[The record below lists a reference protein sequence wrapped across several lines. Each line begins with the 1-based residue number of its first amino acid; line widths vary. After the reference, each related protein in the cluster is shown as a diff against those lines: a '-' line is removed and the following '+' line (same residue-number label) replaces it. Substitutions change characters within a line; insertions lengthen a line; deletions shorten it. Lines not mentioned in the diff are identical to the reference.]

1 MTATHLFFLALLW
14 ALPSGL
20 LPAPV
25 QTIPAPAAGYQLYL
39 PLILDLPYQIFMPV
53 IVVPQPPPP
62 PATPPPYST
71 SIYVTENIDMVGGEP
86 FHWMNPQ
93 TAYDLGYAAGQYD
106 LALPG
111 VQDSIIIL
119 DYGQPW
125 EEDGVWG
132 VAVFSD
138 YDFYSLDVIAAS
150 AREFGH
156 GYYDGTGADTASHI
170 TLGIGINSY
179 GSYGAGST
187 DPAVRAAAA
196 YQHGQAY
203 AAMVES
209 VANWTINNG
218 YGSQVRIVAAKDIEL
233 AWNKAQ
239 VSHAWVNGY
248 SSYFPDP
255 VTYHIPYYNFGT
267 CENCPTRLDTS
278 LVPGN
283 GWTLQEI
290 WYTNW
295 GAPPAWPIPEIYVT
309 NGRNARQWA
318 YLSYY
323 AAQNFGGAITF
334 PGLMTQWQACQQNPG
349 DCNTL
354 DNTPEQGW
362 QQLYDEVHDPYYSGL
377 IVQETIPWVTDIK
390 WR

>member
-1 MTATHLFFLALLW
+1 MTAIRLFLLMLLSAAL
-14 ALPSGL
+14 SGL
-20 LPAPV
+20 TPPPVQAASTPAPEA
-25 QTIPAPAAGYQLYL
+25 TYQVYL
-39 PLILDLPYQIFMPV
+39 PLISKLPYKVFMPIILV
-53 IVVPQPPPP
+53 APPPP
-62 PATPPPYST
+62 PPPLIPPYST
-71 SIYVTENIDMVGGEP
+71 SIYLN
-86 FHWMNPQ
+86 
-93 TAYDLGYAAGQYD
+93 TASPSAAYSLGYAAGQHD
-106 LALPG
+106 LALAG
-111 VQDSIIIL
+111 AQDSLIIL

-125 EEDGVWG
+125 EENGVWG
-132 VAVFSD
+132 VAVFGN
-138 YDFYSLDVIAAS
+138 YDFYPLADIAAS

-156 GYYDGTGADTASHI
+156 GYYDGAGADTASHI

-179 GSYGAGST
+179 GSYGTGST
-187 DPAVRAAAA
+187 DPAVRADAA
-196 YQHGQAY
+196 YEHGLAY

-209 VANWTINNG
+209 AANWVINNG
-218 YGSQVRIVAAKDIEL
+218 YGSQVRIVGAKDIEL

-248 SSYFPDP
+248 SSYFPNP
-255 VTYHIPYYNFGT
+255 ASYHIPYYNFGT

-283 GWTLQEI
+283 GWTMEQI
-290 WYTNW
+290 WYVNW

-323 AAQNFGGAITF
+323 AAQNLGGAITF

-349 DCNTL
+349 QCSTL

-362 QQLYDEVHDPYYSGL
+362 QQLYDEVHDPYYGGL
-377 IVQETIPWVTDIK
+377 IVQETIPWLTDIK